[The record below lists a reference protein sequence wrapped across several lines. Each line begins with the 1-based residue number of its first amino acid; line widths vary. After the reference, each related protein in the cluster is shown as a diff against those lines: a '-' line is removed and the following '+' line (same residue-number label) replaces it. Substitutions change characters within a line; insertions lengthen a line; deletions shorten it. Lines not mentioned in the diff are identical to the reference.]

1 MRTAA
6 LSPLLLVLLLAWA
19 ASASLRHRGGRG
31 QRHLG
36 FNWAPHRSPGPP
48 HEEPAAAGQHR
59 RAREAGGP
67 QFANR
72 SRPLLDLR
80 PKTYS
85 AFGEL
90 GAKTSSEWWTLLA
103 QSDSPQAA
111 AAVAAVEGGAAA
123 WPLRRVAEVAGDVVV
138 GGLHMIHERNAR
150 LTCGPIMPQG
160 GVQVWNTYGNDSTR

>member
-6 LSPLLLVLLLAWA
+6 LSPLLLVLLLASA
-19 ASASLRHRGGRG
+19 ASASLRHRGER

-36 FNWAPHRSPGPP
+36 FNWAPRRRPGPP
-48 HEEPAAAGQHR
+48 HEEPAAAAGQHR

-85 AFGEL
+85 EFGEL

-111 AAVAAVEGGAAA
+111 AAVEGGAAA

-138 GGLHMIHERNAR
+138 GGLHMIHERNAG

-160 GVQVWNTYGNDSTR
+160 GVQVSARASGRNTCETS

>member
-19 ASASLRHRGGRG
+19 ASASLRHRGGR

-36 FNWAPHRSPGPP
+36 FNWAPRRRPGPP

-85 AFGEL
+85 EFGEL

-103 QSDSPQAA
+103 QSDSPQVA